1 MPKLVDLRQDRKLIR
16 PNFDGYKLSLDSVPI
31 IRQDL
36 VVPPLRAIPSDDQYS
51 YLHAELFSLQNL
63 IISDPWDRVSSY
75 FVNTQHEVIRCS
87 YDVTVG
93 RPKLIQPVFRIPI
106 VDQCVSGDYN
116 CSIKLVS
123 EKFAILCDGIQQVYI
138 LDTGDRSKGTE
149 WKKISSFTISND
161 LRNFSI
167 FDSRLDMVNGN
178 KVISCALVRI
188 ARDASSHSL
197 HMHWATLKQKEKDPW
212 TFEIHDVIEGKGSLY
227 YCAFEPKA
235 ECIIMSSNRPLKFQ
249 SANSSTDIEAP
260 PKDHNAV
267 PIHSFTWT
275 QTDDDI
281 TVNINSETDEA
292 DFKIKT
298 LKNRLKVECNGT
310 CLIDKEL
317 YALIDE
323 SLTTWTT
330 KDKILQITLVK
341 ENSSVVWPYLI
352 EGGPQET
359 LENNDTSFPLENQPI
374 PNLEAPIEDCDF
386 PMGTQDN
393 EIKIERLDL
402 QLKNATHQILLDN
415 SPPLFSTNLR
425 PGFPPA
431 IATRQDVDA
440 CLWLQ
445 QYNSNKTGEWGFRHE
460 GNLHAFGYVQASK
473 QQKKFMD
480 CAPDLSYAVICESHR
495 HVFLYKSNNDSADG
509 LRNRC
514 GSQVSLG
521 KQHLITL
528 EDAGEVLGI
537 ATHSGVITLLTD
549 KCVLFL
555 QIN

>member
-1 MPKLVDLRQDRKLIR
+1 MPKLVDLRQDRNLIR
-16 PNFDGYKLSLDSVPI
+16 NNFDGYKLSLDSIPI

-36 VVPPLRAIPSDDQYS
+36 IVPPLRATPSDDQYS

-63 IISDPWDRVSSY
+63 LISDPWDRVSSY
-75 FVNTQHEVIRCS
+75 YVNHHHEIIKCS
-87 YDVTVG
+87 YDENNG
-93 RPKLIQPVFRIPI
+93 RPKSLVPVFRIPI
-106 VDQCVSGDYN
+106 VHQRVGGDYN
-116 CSIKLVS
+116 CSIKLIS
-123 EKFAILCDGIQQVYI
+123 EKFAVLCDGVQELYI
-138 LDTGDRSKGTE
+138 IDTGDRQKSAE
-149 WKKISSFTISND
+149 WKKIASFTISSGE
-161 LRNFSI
+161 RNFAL
-167 FDSRLDMVNGN
+167 FDSRLDMVNGK

-188 ARDASSHSL
+188 AKDEFSHCL
-197 HMHWATLKQKEKDPW
+197 NMHWATLEQHEKDPW
-212 TFEIHDVIEGKGSLY
+212 TFEIHDIVEGKGSLY

-235 ECIIMSSNRPLKFQ
+235 ECIVMSSNRPLKFK
-249 SANSSTDIEAP
+249 SETGSVVDVESS
-260 PKDHNAV
+260 PKEQNGDCTY
-267 PIHSFTWT
+267 TWT

-281 TVNINSETDEA
+281 TVNFRSESEDP
-292 DFKIKT
+292 DYKIKSS
-298 LKNRLKVECNGT
+298 KNSLKVECNGN
-310 CLIDKEL
+310 CLLDQTL
-317 YALIDE
+317 FSMVDE

-341 ENSSVVWPYLI
+341 EDSSTVWPYLV
-352 EGGPQET
+352 EGGPPEALESNET
-359 LENNDTSFPLENQPI
+359 NIPLENQPI

-393 EIKIERLDL
+393 EIKIERLHL
-402 QLKNATHQILLDN
+402 GSKTATHQILLDN

-425 PGFPPA
+425 PGFPLA
-431 IATRQDVDA
+431 LATRQDVDT

-445 QYNSNKTGEWGFRHE
+445 QYNPNKTSEWGFRHE

-495 HVFLYKSNNDSADG
+495 HVFLYKSNNDTADG

-528 EDAGEVLGI
+528 EDTGEVLGI
-537 ATHSGVITLLTD
+537 STHSCVITLLTE